1 MPGAGCRVPG
11 AENTYLV
18 NIFKLYNVKY
28 LSILS
33 LLLFSLLLSAQ
44 PEHKVAVG
52 NKIIEF
58 SEIDNLMVVGY
69 DGDELKLSKENAN
82 QHVDE
87 RAQGLRKISASGKT
101 DNTGL
106 GLSSQ
111 GLDDRVLIEQV
122 GKGEGKIVAYV
133 PNKSVVKVT
142 QSTYQGGDFNVSNF
156 GGELDVTMHYHNV
169 NLNNAYGPLSIN
181 TIYGSILASFSDG
194 PPTEDIRLHSTYQNV
209 DVRLPNNTQADLKLK
224 TSYGSMYTDFD
235 IEVKANGD
243 QAERSSDHDSH
254 GDGRMTGLINGGG
267 KLVSL
272 TATYRNIY
280 LRKFK

>member
-1 MPGAGCRVPG
+1 MKH
-11 AENTYLV
+11 L
-18 NIFKLYNVKY
+18 F
-28 LSILS
+28 ILPFF
-33 LLLFSLLLSAQ
+33 LFSLLLSAQ

-69 DGDELKLSKENAN
+69 DGSELKLTMENAN
-82 QHVDE
+82 RSVDE
-87 RAQGLRKISASGKT
+87 RAQGLRKISASGRS

-106 GLSSQ
+106 GLSAK

-142 QSTYQGGDFNVSNF
+142 QSTVRGGDFNASNF
-156 GGELDVTMHYHNV
+156 NGELDVTMHYHNV
-169 NLNNAYGPLSIN
+169 NLNNTYGPLSIN
-181 TIYGSILASFSDG
+181 AIYGSILASFSDG

-209 DVRLPNNTQADLKLK
+209 DVRLPNNTKADLKLK

-243 QAERSSDHDSH
+243 QAERSSDHSH
-254 GDGRMTGLINGGG
+254 EDGRMTGLINGGG

-280 LRKFK
+280 LRKLK

>member
-1 MPGAGCRVPG
+1 MPGAG
-11 AENTYLV
+11 NTYLV

-28 LSILS
+28 LSILP

-44 PEHKVAVG
+44 PEHKVAVD

-58 SEIDNLMVVGY
+58 SELDRLMIVGY
-69 DGDELKLSKENAN
+69 DGDELKLTQENAN
-82 QHVDE
+82 RNADE
-87 RAQGLRKISASGKT
+87 RAQGLRKISASGRS

-106 GLSSQ
+106 GLSAK

-122 GKGEGKIVAYV
+122 GKGEGKIIAYV

-142 QSTYQGGDFNVSNF
+142 QSTYRGGDFSASNF
-156 GGELDVTMHYHNV
+156 DGELDVTMHYHKVKLTNT
-169 NLNNAYGPLSIN
+169 YGPLSIN
-181 TIYGSILASFSDG
+181 TIYGSIEAAFSDG
-194 PPTEDIRLHSTYQNV
+194 PPTQDIRLHSTYQNV
-209 DVRLPNNTQADLKLK
+209 DLTLPNNTKADLRLN

-243 QAERSSDHDSH
+243 QADNSNNDSH

-280 LRKFK
+280 LRKLK